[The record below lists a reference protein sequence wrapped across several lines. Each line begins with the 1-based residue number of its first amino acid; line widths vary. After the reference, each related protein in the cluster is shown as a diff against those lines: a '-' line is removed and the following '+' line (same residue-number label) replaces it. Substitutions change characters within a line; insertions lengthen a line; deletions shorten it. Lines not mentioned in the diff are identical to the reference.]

1 MRVPR
6 RVWMLAAAGAALTYG
21 RVVHR
26 YRDPVR
32 LARPGPGEL
41 LAPADGRVAFVR
53 RVTGGRLDV
62 PGLNGPLDAADLLG
76 APAGLA
82 DGWLLGV
89 HVGALDVRFVT
100 APLAG
105 AVEAAPFH
113 GSRVNVSLAGPLAA
127 LTGPAGNL
135 LAGRGT
141 LENERLTLRLTGPDG
156 TPVTLTLVA
165 PGRALN
171 ARRYVTPGDAVQA
184 GVKLAFLPEGALV
197 LLHVPEAFVPQVSVG
212 GRVQA
217 GLTPLARR
225 GVQGPEGAP
234 ATV

>member
-21 RVVHR
+21 RTVHR

-62 PGLNGPLDAADLLG
+62 PGLNGPLEAADLLG

-113 GSRVNVSLAGPLAA
+113 GSRVNVPLA
-127 LTGPAGNL
+127 GPAGNL

-156 TPVTLTLVA
+156 TPVTLALVA
-165 PGRALN
+165 PGQALN
-171 ARRYVTPGDAVQA
+171 ARRYVAPGDTVQA

-197 LLHVPEAFVPQVSVG
+197 LLHIPEAFVPQVSVG

>member
-1 MRVPR
+1 
-6 RVWMLAAAGAALTYG
+6 MLAAAGAALTYG

-100 APLAG
+100 VP
-105 AVEAAPFH
+105 
-113 GSRVNVSLAGPLAA
+113 LAGPLAA

-156 TPVTLTLVA
+156 TPVTLALVA

-171 ARRYVTPGDAVQA
+171 ARRYVAPGDAVQA

-225 GVQGPEGAP
+225 GEQGPEGAP